1 MSALGLGTA
10 LALRGLARLGKLPR
24 PAFGLGLAIVLGFV
38 IGGLLVLMPLLGSGL
53 DLGSASELAT
63 ALELG
68 SASELATALELGSVP
83 ELASAPQNLSVLP
96 LGLGLGLGCAPE
108 LASAPA
114 MVDLHLNTEIPA

>member
-1 MSALGLGTA
+1 VSALGLGTA

-68 SASELATALELGSVP
+68 SVP